1 MQFEWDEK
9 KAASNLHKHRIRFEQ
24 ATKAF
29 SDPYRIEI
37 EDDAFAE
44 SRYQLIGVG
53 FGNLLVVI
61 YTWRDDRV
69 RIISA
74 RKANNHERRAYYSI

>member
-9 KAASNLHKHRIRFEQ
+9 KAASNLHKHQIRFEQ

-29 SDPYRIEI
+29 SE
-37 EDDAFAE
+37 
-44 SRYQLIGVG
+44 
-53 FGNLLVVI
+53 
-61 YTWRDDRV
+61 
-69 RIISA
+69 